1 MSLACTF
8 EDEGLSGENITAEKL
23 DLAAAEQSEVLVV
36 SRETRALQFCY
47 LESNESLKDIGTFEE
62 KL

>member
-1 MSLACTF
+1 MIASSLY
-8 EDEGLSGENITAEKL
+8 NIPRL

-36 SRETRALQFCY
+36 SRETRALQICY